1 MKQGVH
7 RQKYRLTPLYLSSKE
22 EGEMFTIEIYSAR
35 LKGFVIDEGHC
46 FNKWSAIFDALLI
59 PYCVHVLLCCTSYVS
74 QGLYWT
80 ALGKCVR
87 HNLGLVMA
95 IMATATNTLQY
106 SAISNGDPISA
117 RSPSKKNVMQQ
128 I

>member
-22 EGEMFTIEIYSAR
+22 ECEMFTIEIYSAR

-59 PYCVHVLLCCTSYVS
+59 PCAVVLHVLCLTGAVLDRIGEVCTTQPGFGNGYYGHSYKYPSILCY
-74 QGLYWT
+74 
-80 ALGKCVR
+80 
-87 HNLGLVMA
+87 
-95 IMATATNTLQY
+95 
-106 SAISNGDPISA
+106 
-117 RSPSKKNVMQQ
+117 
-128 I
+128 